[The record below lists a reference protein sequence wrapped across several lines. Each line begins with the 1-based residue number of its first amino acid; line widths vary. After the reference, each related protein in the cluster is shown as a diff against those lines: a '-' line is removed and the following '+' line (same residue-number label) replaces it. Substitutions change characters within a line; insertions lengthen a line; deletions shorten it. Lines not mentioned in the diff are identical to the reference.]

1 MKVYVNGFNLSV
13 RSFFVF
19 FPSTEP
25 HFKTPSNR
33 TEGDRKA
40 YVQTFEQTKQQND
53 DRIREIRVANQELR
67 SRVAEKKKKTKM
79 TGTNF
84 TNSEVENLTRQ
95 LHRLRASHDKYR
107 HRSQNMRIELQGM
120 EDKLREM
127 ERQSEPTQSM
137 SMNRKIRVLE
147 NRLDKA
153 MIKYNEAQ
161 AIRST

>member
-1 MKVYVNGFNLSV
+1 MDTDITVSDLESLRKRFQLVGT
-13 RSFFVF
+13 FFLCF
-19 FPSTEP
+19 FSSTEP

-40 YVQTFEQTKQQND
+40 YVQTFEHTKQQND

-67 SRVAEKKKKTKM
+67 SRIAEKKKKTKM

-120 EDKLREM
+120 EDKLR
-127 ERQSEPTQSM
+127 
-137 SMNRKIRVLE
+137 
-147 NRLDKA
+147 
-153 MIKYNEAQ
+153 
-161 AIRST
+161 